1 MWPMKGVERNG
12 WPNLAKHGNRLGVL
26 NNAFCKYLFPPVL
39 LILFFIVIINVEVII
54 DDYDPKRLP

>member
-1 MWPMKGVERNG
+1 MRPMQGVRREG
-12 WPNLAKHGNRLGVL
+12 WPNLANHGNRLGASINV
-26 NNAFCKYLFPPVL
+26 FCKYLFPPVL